1 MKMTPAFI
9 RQVQEQATLLRS
21 EAEIMTALDRMADE
35 MRPVLADKNPV
46 FLSVMNGGLM
56 TMAELAKRLN
66 FPMQME
72 YIHVS
77 RYAGE
82 TTGGT
87 SMHWRC
93 EPPAD
98 LLHDRHVVIVDD
110 ILDGGVT
117 LAAIVEYCEGNGV
130 KGMHTAVLLDKTDAR
145 VEDGLQ
151 SADFTG
157 LSIENRYV
165 FGFGLD
171 YHDYLRNVPA
181 IYAVAD
187 EHMI

>member
-1 MKMTPAFI
+1 MKMTPEFV
-9 RQVQEQATLLRS
+9 QMVQEQATLLHS
-21 EAEIMTALDRMADE
+21 HDDIMAALDKMADQI
-35 MRPVLADKNPV
+35 RPVVEHKNPV
-46 FLSVMNGGLM
+46 FLSVMNGGFM
-56 TMAELAKRLN
+56 TMAELAKRLT
-66 FPMQME
+66 FPMQIE
-72 YIHVS
+72 YIHVT

-87 SMHWRC
+87 SMHWRR

-98 LLHDRHVVIVDD
+98 LLHDRHVVVVDD

-130 KGMHTAVLLDKTDAR
+130 KGLHTAVLLDKIDAR
-145 VEDGLQ
+145 SEDGLQ
-151 SADFTG
+151 KADFTG
-157 LSIENRYV
+157 IETENRYV

-171 YHDYLRNVPA
+171 YHEYLRNVPA